1 MNTRIEVLSRKFD
14 EISDKREDLKD
25 KIDTCEGKIDKILD
39 ILTGKFGSEAV
50 KTNES
55 VIVKPIIKKD
65 EKEIPNALPERVLSP
80 SNVNALT
87 DVELPYKIPNRI
99 LSQKSRIP
107 SYPKSNITRK
117 QVADNKVPWSVQW
130 PGYEPVEYTSKA
142 VLNNSNA
149 DNNLLA

>member
-1 MNTRIEVLSRKFD
+1 M
-14 EISDKREDLKD
+14 
-25 KIDTCEGKIDKILD
+25 D

-65 EKEIPNALPERVLSP
+65 ENEIPNTLPERVLSP

-107 SYPKSNITRK
+107 RYPKSNITRT

-130 PGYEPVEYTSKA
+130 PVYEPVEYTSKA